1 MTKGRKEAK
10 MDNNLQPYS
19 GEDYSDMNRE
29 SKNLLDEEL
38 AKKKKLT
45 IVWEDFREE
54 LQKED
59 MLSFM
64 ETFNFPSLSNL
75 RSSLKAS
82 GQYTKEQ
89 LDEIVAG
96 LKDLPEYRD

>member
-1 MTKGRKEAK
+1 

-19 GEDYSDMNRE
+19 GENYSGMNRE

-38 AKKKKLT
+38 VKNIKRN
-45 IVWEDFREE
+45 IVWVDFSEE
-54 LQKED
+54 TQKED

-64 ETFNFPSLSNL
+64 ETFNFPSLSTL

-89 LDEIVAG
+89 IDEIVAG
-96 LKDLPEYRD
+96 LRDLPEYRD